1 MQVNQYDNDRIQRI
15 LVTSRNVAVVGIS
28 DKHDRDSYRV
38 SRYLKENGF
47 NIIPVN
53 PGFSSWEG
61 IKSYPSLLDI
71 PPDVKVD
78 IVDVFRKPDTVI
90 PVVNEASKIGAKV
103 IWFQEGV
110 VNETAANNAKKLGMA
125 VVIDRCMMKEH
136 YKSKNR
142 N

>member
-1 MQVNQYDNDRIQRI
+1 MQVNQYDNDRIGRI

-38 SRYLKENGF
+38 ARYLRENGF

-53 PGFSSWEG
+53 PGITSWEG

-71 PPDVKVD
+71 PPEVKVD

-110 VNETAANNAKKLGMA
+110 INETAANNAKKLGMS
-125 VVIDRCMMKEH
+125 VVMDRCMMKEH
-136 YKSKNR
+136 YKSRNR